1 MPELNNKKL
10 VKNAAFLTVRM
21 LVVSIVGLYTSRVV
35 LQALGVEDYG
45 LYGLVG
51 GIVGMVTFLNG
62 AMGGATSRFI
72 TYEIGAGNS
81 LNLQKIF
88 STSFIIHSIIACIA
102 VVVVE
107 VIGYWFIYHKLVIPE
122 DRLFAANIVFQLSV
136 LTMAINFTQVPYS
149 AMIIAHEKMDIYAY
163 YEIVNVVCRLIMV
176 YLLLLTTSDR
186 LILYAISIFILSI
199 GGIIFYRWYCRTH
212 FKESRLRL
220 KIDKPFAKKMLSF
233 SGFDLYGNMSVMV
246 YLQSLPILINIFFG
260 VVANAAANIGLTVT
274 GAIKG
279 FSWAVSAAF
288 SPQITKQYAAGQIEN
303 MGMVMCRSIMFTVLI
318 FGMLAL
324 PFILETERVLYL
336 WLKQVPEYSVVFLR
350 CIMLV
355 TIVDYVTIS
364 NNRGIHATGN
374 IKGLS
379 ITSGSFYLICPLIS
393 YLLLKVGAPAY
404 IPYLINASMLTVVSC
419 IGFYLLKRQI
429 PTFNIKAYIHVICM
443 SFLIIGF
450 SLFILRLFKVLYLD
464 KYFIIDYS
472 DFWPSI
478 IVVALMELLSICILG
493 LLSWFIIMNHYDR
506 EVVRNKLKT
515 CFLRLRK

>member
-1 MPELNNKKL
+1 
-10 VKNAAFLTVRM
+10 
-21 LVVSIVGLYTSRVV
+21 
-35 LQALGVEDYG
+35 
-45 LYGLVG
+45 
-51 GIVGMVTFLNG
+51 
-62 AMGGATSRFI
+62 
-72 TYEIGAGNS
+72 
-81 LNLQKIF
+81 
-88 STSFIIHSIIACIA
+88 
-102 VVVVE
+102 
-107 VIGYWFIYHKLVIPE
+107 
-122 DRLFAANIVFQLSV
+122 
-136 LTMAINFTQVPYS
+136 
-149 AMIIAHEKMDIYAY
+149 
-163 YEIVNVVCRLIMV
+163 
-176 YLLLLTTSDR
+176 
-186 LILYAISIFILSI
+186 
-199 GGIIFYRWYCRTH
+199 
-212 FKESRLRL
+212 
-220 KIDKPFAKKMLSF
+220 MLSF